1 MKVLSPQSNE
11 GPEQGGRRRRLR
23 SLSFAPT
30 LLTLGNLTCGFAAIH
45 FALRTMYELG
55 VGGSEAAISSLPPRL
70 LERMLPSLLSMG
82 GGLVIL
88 GMVFDMF
95 DGLVARVTR
104 STTNFGGQ
112 LDSLADVVT
121 FGVAPATLMVVFMT
135 KCLGPDAIIPS
146 PLSEHFWGRFTW
158 VCAAL
163 YVAMGA
169 VRLARYNVE
178 HADVNFDHRT
188 FRGLPIPGAAGVMV
202 ALILFQDLMGDTA
215 KSVIGY
221 AMPIVAL
228 LTALLMVSRIPYKRI
243 HRTYLV
249 GRRPFSQVVIGIL
262 FFAILLSQP
271 AVTLLVLV
279 LGYGASGPI
288 AYALRR
294 LRDRKLL
301 PGAAR
306 QDAVDTTDA
315 TDATRKEA

>member
-1 MKVLSPQSNE
+1 MKIISKPSHGSE
-11 GPEQGGRRRRLR
+11 HGRRRRRLR
-23 SLSFAPT
+23 SLNLAPT

-45 FALRTMYELG
+45 FALRTAYELG
-55 VGGSEAAISSLPPRL
+55 AASSPEVLPTLPPRL
-70 LERMLPSLLSMG
+70 LERMLPSLLSVG
-82 GGLVIL
+82 ASLVIL
-88 GMVFDMF
+88 GMVFDLF

-135 KCLGPDAIIPS
+135 RCLGPDAIIPS

-158 VCAAL
+158 VCAAI

-202 ALILFQDLMGDTA
+202 ALLLFQDQMGDIA

-221 AMPIVAL
+221 SMPLIAL
-228 LTALLMVSRIPYKRI
+228 LTAFLMVSRIPYKRV
-243 HRTYLV
+243 HRIYLV
-249 GRRPFSQVVIGIL
+249 GRRPFSQVFICIL
-262 FFAILLSQP
+262 LFAVFLSQP

-294 LRDRKLL
+294 LRDRGLF

-306 QDAVDTTDA
+306 RAAADAA
-315 TDATRKEA
+315 RKGA

>member
-1 MKVLSPQSNE
+1 MKVLSQQSSE
-11 GPEQGGRRRRLR
+11 ESEHGGRRRRLR
-23 SLSFAPT
+23 SLNFAPT

-55 VGGSEAAISSLPPRL
+55 AGGPEVALSTLPPRL
-70 LERMLPSLLSMG
+70 LERMLPSLLSVG
-82 GGLVIL
+82 AGLVVL

-121 FGVAPATLMVVFMT
+121 FGVAPATLMVAFMT
-135 KCLGPDAIIPS
+135 RCLGPDAIIPS
-146 PLSEHFWGRFTW
+146 PLSEHFWGRLTW

-178 HADVNFDHRT
+178 HADMNSDHRT

-202 ALILFQDLMGDTA
+202 ALIMFQDLMGDTA

-221 AMPIVAL
+221 AMPVVAL
-228 LTALLMVSRIPYKRI
+228 ATALLMVSRIPYKRI

-249 GRRPFSQVVIGIL
+249 GRRPFSQVVFCIF
-262 FFAILLSQP
+262 FFAVFLSQP

-279 LGYGASGPI
+279 LGYGASGPFS
-288 AYALRR
+288 YTLRR
-294 LRDRKLL
+294 LRDRGLL

-306 QDAVDTTDA
+306 RATADAA
-315 TDATRKEA
+315 RKGA